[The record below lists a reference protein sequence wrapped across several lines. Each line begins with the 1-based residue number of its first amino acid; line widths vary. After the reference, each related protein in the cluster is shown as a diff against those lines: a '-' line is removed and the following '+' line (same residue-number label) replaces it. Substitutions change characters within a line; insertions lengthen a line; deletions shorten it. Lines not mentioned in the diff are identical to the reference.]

1 MQIDEDF
8 IAGETNKIEQKIE
21 KALTSSQEEHNTPAV
36 APSVGEK
43 PGKRKFGMKERVLK
57 EFKVREDSLDSEQIG
72 LIERELD
79 KSMIV
84 SGCAGSGKSVIAMYK
99 ARQIMEESGSVI
111 LITYTKS
118 LDRYMRQ
125 GGATQSA
132 DQNFYYHWEWLDA
145 GKPSADYIIVDEI
158 QDFAKEEV
166 DDFIKAARKCYFFFG
181 DTAQSIYEGIKKTLS
196 LKELSNITGIP
207 ISHLNSNYR
216 LPKPI
221 AKITQEYVAIGA
233 NPYAEAIYQSKETE
247 LPHFISFS
255 DEDSQI
261 DAIIGIISKRKMK
274 SVGILVPDNER
285 VLSTM
290 KTLTNRNFICEFKY
304 NAGYN
309 DKRNR
314 DTLDFSTTN
323 PKLMTYHS
331 AKGLQFETVILP
343 FYEGAEGRERRKA
356 LYVAMTRTYRFLY
369 VLYTGDLISQ
379 PLSEVP
385 SQLYQ
390 NEL

>member
-1 MQIDEDF
+1 MPNDI
-8 IAGETNKIEQKIE
+8 
-21 KALTSSQEEHNTPAV
+21 
-36 APSVGEK
+36 
-43 PGKRKFGMKERVLK
+43 FG
-57 EFKVREDSLDSEQIG
+57 
-72 LIERELD
+72 
-79 KSMIV
+79 
-84 SGCAGSGKSVIAMYK
+84 
-99 ARQIMEESGSVI
+99 
-111 LITYTKS
+111 
-118 LDRYMRQ
+118 
-125 GGATQSA
+125 
-132 DQNFYYHWEWLDA
+132 
-145 GKPSADYIIVDEI
+145 
-158 QDFAKEEV
+158 
-166 DDFIKAARKCYFFFG
+166 
-181 DTAQSIYEGIKKTLS
+181 
-196 LKELSNITGIP
+196 
-207 ISHLNSNYR
+207 LNSNYR

-221 AKITQEYVAIGA
+221 AKITQGYVAIEA
-233 NPYAEAIYQSKETE
+233 DPYAEAIYQSKETE

-255 DEDSQI
+255 DDDSQI
-261 DAIIGIISKRKMK
+261 DAIIRIISKRKMK

-290 KTLTNRNFICEFKY
+290 KSLTNRDFICEFKY

-343 FYEGAEGRERRKA
+343 FYKGAKDREKRKA

-369 VLYTGDLISQ
+369 VLYSGEISR
-379 PLSEVP
+379 PLSDVP